1 MEQTMYK
8 SLLQIKSKY
17 IELEEQTM
25 SPEIISDIKKYTKI
39 TKEINSIKD
48 IVTVFNKYLLS
59 ENTLKQAKEILK
71 TEKDEELLSLAKLE
85 IQENEVLMESLSNE
99 LKILILPKDENDE
112 RDVLVEIRGAAGGD
126 EANIFAGD
134 LYRMYLK

>member
-1 MEQTMYK
+1 MYK

-59 ENTLKQAKEILK
+59 ENTLKQTKEILK
-71 TEKDEELLSLAKLE
+71 IEKDEELLSLAKLE
-85 IQENEVLMESLSNE
+85 IQENRSFNGIII
-99 LKILILPKDENDE
+99 KWIK
-112 RDVLVEIRGAAGGD
+112 
-126 EANIFAGD
+126 NIDFT
-134 LYRMYLK
+134 